1 MATVR
6 DEIRKLKDVMVIS
19 FPILVPMIKRVNINK
34 TKNGLERSFE
44 GADDQNFIVL
54 SISLPLTAHLPI
66 PNEITSLS
74 TGTFKKY
81 ACDLAVQPKNWTFC
95 YMLKSFI

>member
-44 GADDQNFIVL
+44 DDQNFTVL

-74 TGTFKKY
+74 TWKFKY
-81 ACDLAVQPKNWTFC
+81 SYDLAVQPKNWTFC